1 MAEIVVDASAI
12 VDLPLGNELGG
23 AVGRR
28 LAGHALHATAH
39 LDPRFSPL
47 GAGCMAQATP
57 RPKTSSRRCKGW
69 PVHRS
74 SGTVSVD
81 LLVDSWVRRH
91 QLARRCL
98 VHPVGGLA
106 LTFRWSPPIAA
117 FVKGP
122 LRTSSSRDS
131 RPARLPS
138 RLHATPVRIATG
150 DVSQVSARASGIH
163 TATSESPDNSAK
175 ASLPSTAC
183 QRSRRACPR
192 ALIQHPRQQAPDPT
206 SSRSPTISGT
216 GGHSPSRST
225 CVKGH
230 WFLPSGGQETC
241 PVAVTSFARWWPW
254 VLHAGWPPRLG

>member
-1 MAEIVVDASAI
+1 MPRATKSLRAMAEIVVDASAI

-131 RPARLPS
+131 RPARLP
-138 RLHATPVRIATG
+138 PGMQRIATG
-150 DVSQVSARASGIH
+150 HASQVSARASGIH
-163 TATSESPDNSAK
+163 TALSESPDNSAK

-225 CVKGH
+225 CTAQGWEH
-230 WFLPSGGQETC
+230 SSGTRGKRIVVVPC
-241 PVAVTSFARWWPW
+241 
-254 VLHAGWPPRLG
+254 HAS

>member
-106 LTFRWSPPIAA
+106 WPSVDHHRRPPPRRARCGRRRRVTLGRRGCLLACKGSRPGTLHKCLQGLRGFIRRFRN
-117 FVKGP
+117 
-122 LRTSSSRDS
+122 LRTTQPRRHCQVPRASVVRGHVPGRSSSTPGS
-131 RPARLPS
+131 RPRIRPVVEARRSPVRAVIVRVEARARLRAGSIP
-138 RLHATPVRIATG
+138 AGPVG
-150 DVSQVSARASGIH
+150 DV
-163 TATSESPDNSAK
+163 
-175 ASLPSTAC
+175 
-183 QRSRRACPR
+183 
-192 ALIQHPRQQAPDPT
+192 
-206 SSRSPTISGT
+206 
-216 GGHSPSRST
+216 
-225 CVKGH
+225 
-230 WFLPSGGQETC
+230 
-241 PVAVTSFARWWPW
+241 
-254 VLHAGWPPRLG
+254 